1 MCRAARDSAALW
13 ALYDVSRTARA
24 DLWRAG
30 AAGALLGACAAK
42 LLCPD
47 ASFATSILIPVSVL
61 AVSFTSAFAAHKGAD
76 ADAGGGGGGG
86 GGEAEPL
93 AQRAG
98 GESEGTW
105 WWLRGANALEQGAIS
120 RGGAGGRANCA
131 RVDQGDAGA
140 GGIAELLQADKD
152 NVLEA
157 ELLKLM
163 ALVLRDFVDEWYR
176 IHMSTWMYMYMWV
189 YIYI

>member
-47 ASFATSILIPVSVL
+47 ASFATSVLIPVSVL

-76 ADAGGGGGGG
+76 AGGGGGQG
-86 GGEAEPL
+86 EPL

-140 GGIAELLQADKD
+140 DGIAELLHADKD
-152 NVLEA
+152 NMLEA
-157 ELLKLM
+157 ELNKLM
-163 ALVLRDFVDEWYR
+163 ALVLRDFVAEWYR
-176 IHMSTWMYMYMWV
+176 IHMSTWMSM
-189 YIYI
+189 